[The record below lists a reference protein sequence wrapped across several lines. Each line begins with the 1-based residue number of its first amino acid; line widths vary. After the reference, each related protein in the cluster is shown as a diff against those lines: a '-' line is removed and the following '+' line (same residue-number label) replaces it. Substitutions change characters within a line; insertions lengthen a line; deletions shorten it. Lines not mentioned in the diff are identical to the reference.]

1 MEAVACE
8 GHRFCFFFSFSF
20 FFCFHLFLFV
30 FSSLSFPL
38 LASSL
43 CFLSIVLSPRQS
55 YVAPSFIIGI
65 AMECF
70 RCCQGQRAI
79 LACRGRKKQEVGS
92 APRRMVSDLLRS
104 PMAGPS
110 MLLQSLSAAFCSLL
124 LQQVH
129 IHEDLLEDLDGLVHL
144 VFGVRGHEGK
154 AHQRVLRGTSRRNN
168 RVDEDTFVKSQLR
181 YYKCLLCITH
191 IERNDRRFCFTDF
204 EACIAELLQSIV
216 SDVPDV
222 GCVQV
227 RT

>member
-8 GHRFCFFFSFSF
+8 GHRFCFFFSF

-79 LACRGRKKQEVGS
+79 LAYRGRKKQEVGS

-104 PMAGPS
+104 PMARPS
-110 MLLQSLSAAFCSLL
+110 MLCLL
-124 LQQVH
+124 LFVAYFFSKSISMKIFLRISMAWSTWSLVCVAMRAKRTSVSCGAQAGG
-129 IHEDLLEDLDGLVHL
+129 ITGLMN
-144 VFGVRGHEGK
+144 
-154 AHQRVLRGTSRRNN
+154 TPS
-168 RVDEDTFVKSQLR
+168 S
-181 YYKCLLCITH
+181 
-191 IERNDRRFCFTDF
+191 
-204 EACIAELLQSIV
+204 
-216 SDVPDV
+216 
-222 GCVQV
+222 
-227 RT
+227 

>member
-79 LACRGRKKQEVGS
+79 LACRGRKKQV
-92 APRRMVSDLLRS
+92 PWRDRLCFY
-104 PMAGPS
+104 
-110 MLLQSLSAAFCSLL
+110 SLCLL
-124 LQQVH
+124 LFVAYFFSKSISMKIFLRISMAWSTWSLVCVAMRAKRTSVSCGAQAGG
-129 IHEDLLEDLDGLVHL
+129 ITGLMNTP
-144 VFGVRGHEGK
+144 
-154 AHQRVLRGTSRRNN
+154 AS
-168 RVDEDTFVKSQLR
+168 
-181 YYKCLLCITH
+181 
-191 IERNDRRFCFTDF
+191 
-204 EACIAELLQSIV
+204 
-216 SDVPDV
+216 
-222 GCVQV
+222 
-227 RT
+227 

>member
-70 RCCQGQRAI
+70 RCCQSQRAI
-79 LACRGRKKQEVGS
+79 LAYRGRKKQEVGS

-104 PMAGPS
+104 PMARPS
-110 MLLQSLSAAFCSLL
+110 MLCLL
-124 LQQVH
+124 LFVAYFFSKSISMKIFLRISMAWSTWSLVCVAMRAKRTSVSCGAQAGG
-129 IHEDLLEDLDGLVHL
+129 ITGLMNTP
-144 VFGVRGHEGK
+144 
-154 AHQRVLRGTSRRNN
+154 AS
-168 RVDEDTFVKSQLR
+168 
-181 YYKCLLCITH
+181 
-191 IERNDRRFCFTDF
+191 
-204 EACIAELLQSIV
+204 
-216 SDVPDV
+216 
-222 GCVQV
+222 
-227 RT
+227 